1 MKILLTGCAGFIGS
15 HLTEKLLEQNHT
27 VIGIDNFDNFYDP
40 KFKWENLQPIFEN
53 YARNFS
59 LIKDSIFKVQY
70 EKLDFDVVV
79 HLAAVLGVRNSIS
92 DPLNTLVNN
101 VDATAHLLQ
110 NTAKRAQKFI
120 FASSSSVYGNNQ
132 VPFSVE
138 DKVDNP
144 ISPYAASKKA
154 GELLCY
160 TYHQLYNLSVTCL
173 RFFTVY
179 GPKQRPDLAISKFMN
194 ALYKNEQIDLFG
206 NGQTSRDYTFVDD
219 IVNGILAAI
228 DRCKGYSIFNLG
240 NDSPT
245 KLIDLVSTI
254 AKITDCSNPKINF
267 TSKQAGDVEST
278 WADISQ
284 SKKLLGYDPKIAL
297 IDGLRRQFEWLKSSK
312 TRL

>member
-15 HLTEKLLEQNHT
+15 HLAEKLLEQNHT
-27 VIGIDNFDNFYDP
+27 IIGIDDFDNFYNP
-40 KFKWENLQPIFEN
+40 EFKWENLTYIFEN
-53 YARNFS
+53 YARNFY
-59 LIKDSIFKVQY
+59 LIKDNIFNVQY
-70 EKLDFDVVV
+70 DKLDFDVVV
-79 HLAAVLGVRNSIS
+79 HLAAVPGVRNSIS

-101 VDATAHLLQ
+101 VDATAILLQ
-110 NTAKRAQKFI
+110 KTAMRAQKFI
-120 FASSSSVYGNNQ
+120 FASSSSVYGNNR

-138 DKVDNP
+138 DRVDHP

-160 TYHQLYNLSVTCL
+160 TYHQLYNLNVTCL

-179 GPKQRPDLAISKFMN
+179 GPKQRPDLAINKFIKSI
-194 ALYKNEQIDLFG
+194 YKGEQINLFG

-228 DRCKGYSIFNLG
+228 NKCNGYSIFNLG

-245 KLIDLVSTI
+245 KLIDLVSAI
-254 AKITDCSNPKINF
+254 AEITGCQPKINF

-284 SKKLLGYDPKIAL
+284 SKNMLGYDPKISL
-297 IDGLRRQFEWLKSSK
+297 IDGLRRQFEWLKNSK